1 MGRWGMGLTQSD
13 EFLEIYDNFM
23 SEYDE
28 GKPVSEITDG
38 ILNQYHEEFD
48 DNDGIMHDVYF
59 ALAKAEWMCGA
70 QSDKILARVKVIID
84 SGANIEF
91 LRSLEASEKDL
102 REREKALLK
111 FLNTIIVPR
120 KAPRKRQRP
129 KAALKELPEYYIGE
143 CYRYKFDN
151 GYRVFVVLDRKKPTG
166 FREMM
171 FCAILSR
178 TFSAKE
184 LYSIDISL
192 EKVLLHACFA
202 GEDFPGK
209 STVKKI
215 GEISVPDDIQWKLL
229 GENGIIFGSKELF
242 RTDKMSV
249 DQYTLDDLIQGK
261 VATKS
266 QVERRDRFIVYHL

>member
-1 MGRWGMGLTQSD
+1 MGLTQSD
-13 EFLEIYDNFM
+13 EFLEIYDDFM

-38 ILNQYHEEFD
+38 ILNQYHKEFD
-48 DNDGIMHDVYF
+48 DNDGIMHDIYF
-59 ALAKAEWMCGA
+59 ALAKAEWMCCEL
-70 QSDKILARVKVIID
+70 SDRILTRVKAIID
-84 SGANIEF
+84 SKANIEF

-102 REREKALLK
+102 REREKALNK

-129 KAALKELPEYYIGE
+129 KNVIKELPEYHIGE

-151 GYRVFVVLDRKKPTG
+151 GYRVFVVLDRKKPIG

-171 FCAILSR
+171 FCAILCR
-178 TFSAKE
+178 TFSTKE
-184 LYSIDISL
+184 LCDIEFLS

-229 GENGIIFGSKELF
+229 GENGIIFGSKKLF
-242 RTDKMSV
+242 KTDKMSG
-249 DQYTLDDLIQGK
+249 DEYTLDDLIQGK

-266 QVERRDRFIVYHL
+266 QVERRDRFIAYHL

>member
-13 EFLEIYDNFM
+13 EFLDIYDSFI

-28 GKPVSEITDG
+28 GKPVSEITET
-38 ILNQYHEEFD
+38 ILNRYHEEFE

-59 ALAKAEWMCGA
+59 ALAKAEWMCGE
-70 QSDKILARVKVIID
+70 QSDRILTRVKEIID
-84 SGANIEF
+84 TGDNIDF
-91 LRSLEASEKDL
+91 LCSLEASDRDL
-102 REREKALLK
+102 REREKALHK

-120 KAPRKRQRP
+120 KAPRKRHRP
-129 KAALKELPEYYIGE
+129 KDVIKELPEYHIGE

-151 GYRVFVVLDRKKPTG
+151 GYRVFVVLDCKKPIG

-184 LYSIDISL
+184 LCSVDLSL

-202 GEDFPGK
+202 GEDFPGE
-209 STVKKI
+209 SSVKKI
-215 GEISVPDDIQWKLL
+215 GEISIPSDIQWKLL
-229 GENGIIFGSKELF
+229 GENGIIFGSKQLF
-242 RTDKMSV
+242 KTDKMPEDEYS
-249 DQYTLDDLIQGK
+249 LDDLIRGK

-266 QVERRDRFIVYHL
+266 QIERRDRFIVYHL